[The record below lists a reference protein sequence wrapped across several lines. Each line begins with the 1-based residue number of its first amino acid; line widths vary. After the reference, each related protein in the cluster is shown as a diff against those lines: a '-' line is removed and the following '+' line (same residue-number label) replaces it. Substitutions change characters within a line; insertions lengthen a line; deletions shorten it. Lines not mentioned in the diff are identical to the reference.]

1 METWDGG
8 RWEWEDA
15 SVSGSSGGGDTP
27 PHEEWPWPWGAL
39 GLNPFLTLA
48 LGLLSMLSE
57 GLCARPTRPTPP
69 QRNATP
75 VLL

>member
-8 RWEWEDA
+8 HWEWEDA
-15 SVSGSSGGGDTP
+15 SASGSGGGDTP
-27 PHEEWPWPWGAL
+27 PHDYPWPWGPL
-39 GLNPFLTLA
+39 GLNPFLTVA
-48 LGLLSMLSE
+48 LSLLSMLSE

>member
-15 SVSGSSGGGDTP
+15 SASGSGGGDTP
-27 PHEEWPWPWGAL
+27 PHEDWPWPWGAL

-48 LGLLSMLSE
+48 LSLLSMLSE